1 MTFRQ
6 TALMMKIKNSKL
18 VPLCIVLLLIA
29 YGCSNTK
36 YLPEGDMLYTGG
48 EVAVEDSVMP
58 KKQRKTL
65 EKEMEALL
73 RPRPN
78 RSFLGLKFKL
88 YMYNLAGEPTK
99 DSGFR
104 HWLRTTVGE
113 PPVLFSQ
120 VDLDYNA
127 EILQNYA
134 ENKGYYK
141 VRTSADSVSKNK
153 RAKAMYTVTPGRQ
166 YTIRK
171 VIFPDSTGTALDSTI
186 NRMKR
191 RSLLRKGD
199 PYDLATIKEERER
212 IDQRLKNRGYFY
224 FNPDYILVRVDS
236 TAGNYQ
242 VDLRVMVKP
251 ETPEK
256 AKQVYTINN
265 IVIYPNYSIKN
276 EQDSVQY
283 PEGSVSYYKDFKII
297 DSAKT
302 FRPVIYDRTLF
313 FHKGDIY
320 SRRDHNLSLN
330 RLVNLGTFKFVKN
343 EFYPS
348 DSVQNALDAYYY
360 FTPMPKKSLRFEVLG
375 KTNSANYNGSEANVN
390 WMHRNA
396 FKGAEQLTI
405 SAFGGLEVQASG
417 QNKGYNI
424 YRVGSEASLVWP
436 RFITPIHLADSSAFV
451 PRTKALISYEYQK
464 RIKLYALNS
473 FRMQF
478 GYLWKDNIRTEHQ
491 LYVGDINYVN
501 PANVTAEY
509 QRMIDGDEAAGIE
522 PNPALGRV
530 IEKQLIFGPT
540 YSYTFTN
547 TMQKRK
553 KHTFYYKG
561 SLDLAGNLTGLLMGA
576 DAKGGDPKEI
586 LGVQYSQFIKMEHDF
601 RHYLKLGEGSMLASR
616 INVGVGMPWGNS
628 TALPYLRQFFIGGTN
643 SIRAFRARS
652 IGPGSYNYRDENFDE
667 NSFLPDQSGD
677 IKLEM
682 NTEYRAQLY
691 KFIHGAVF
699 ADAGNIWLWNEDPDR
714 PGAQFSSKFMSELA
728 VGTGLGLRL
737 DLDFLVVRLDVA
749 FPVRKPWLEEGSR
762 WVLDEIDFGSKNWR
776 NENIVYN
783 IAIGYPF

>member
-1 MTFRQ
+1 
-6 TALMMKIKNSKL
+6 MMKTNSKL
-18 VPLCIVLLLIA
+18 LPVFIFLLLIA
-29 YGCSNTK
+29 CGCSNTK
-36 YLPEGDMLYTGG
+36 YLPEGDMLYVGG
-48 EVAVEDSVMP
+48 EVKVEDSTLT
-58 KKQRKTL
+58 KKQRKTM

-78 RSFLGLKFKL
+78 RAFLGLKFKL
-88 YMYNLAGEPTK
+88 YMYNIAGEPKK

-104 HWLRTTVGE
+104 HWLRTKVGE

-127 EILQNYA
+127 DVLQNYA

-141 VRTSADSVSKNK
+141 ARTGADSVSKNR
-153 RAKAMYTVTPGRQ
+153 RAKAMYTLSPGRQ

-171 VIFPDSTGTALDSTI
+171 VIFPDSSGTALDSVI
-186 NRMKR
+186 GRMKR
-191 RSLLRKGD
+191 RSLLREGQ
-199 PYDLATIKEERER
+199 PYDLGTIKDERER

-224 FNPDYILVRVDS
+224 FNPDYLLVRVDS
-236 TAGNYQ
+236 TVGSYQ
-242 VDLRVMVKP
+242 VDLRLIVKP

-265 IVIYPNYSIKN
+265 IVIYPNYSIKD
-276 EQDSVQY
+276 EQDSIKY

-297 DSAKT
+297 DSVNT
-302 FRPVIYDRTLF
+302 FRPIIYDRTLF

-348 DSVQNALDAYYY
+348 DSVANALDAYYY
-360 FTPMPKKSLRFEVLG
+360 FTPLPKKSIRFEVLG
-375 KTNSANYNGSEANVN
+375 KTNSANYNGSEANIN
-390 WMHRNA
+390 WLHRNA
-396 FKGAEQLTI
+396 FKGAEQLTVT
-405 SAFGGLEVQASG
+405 AFGGLEVQVSG
-417 QNKGYNI
+417 QNRGYNI
-424 YRVGSEASLVWP
+424 YRVGGEASLVWP
-436 RFITPIHLADSSAFV
+436 RFISPIHIADSSAFV
-451 PRTKALISYEYQK
+451 PRTKALLSYEYQK
-464 RIKLYALNS
+464 RIRLYALNS
-473 FRMQF
+473 FRAQF

-501 PANVTAEY
+501 PANVTNEY
-509 QRMIDGDEAAGIE
+509 QRMIDGVPEDSIP

-530 IEKQLIFGPT
+530 IEQQLIFGPT
-540 YSYTFTN
+540 YSYTYTN
-547 TMQKRK
+547 TMQKRR

-561 SLDLAGNLTGLLMGA
+561 SLDLAGNLTGLITGA
-576 DAKGGDPKEI
+576 NVKQGDTVR
-586 LGVQYSQFIKMEHDF
+586 LLNVQFSQFIKTEHDF
-601 RHYLKLGEGSMLASR
+601 RHYLKLGEGSQLASR
-616 INVGVGMPWGNS
+616 INVGIGMPWGNS
-628 TALPYLRQFFIGGTN
+628 SALPYLRQFFIGGTN
-643 SIRAFRARS
+643 SLRAFRARS
-652 IGPGSYNYRDENFDE
+652 IGPGSYDYRAQESYDE

-677 IKLEM
+677 LKLEL

-699 ADAGNIWLWNEDPDR
+699 VDAGNIWLWNKDENR
-714 PGAQFSSKFMSELA
+714 PGAQISDTFLNELA

-737 DLDFLVVRLDVA
+737 DLDFLVLRLDVA
-749 FPVRKPWLEEGSR
+749 FPVRKPWLEEGRR
-762 WVLDEIDFGSKNWR
+762 WVFDEIDFSSKNWR

-783 IAIGYPF
+783 LAIGYPF

>member
-6 TALMMKIKNSKL
+6 TAQTMKTNSKFT
-18 VPLCIVLLLIA
+18 PLFLLLLLIG

-36 YLPEGDMLYTGG
+36 YLPEGDMLYVGG
-48 EVAVEDSVMP
+48 EVTVKDSVIP
-58 KKQRKTL
+58 KKQRKAL

-73 RPRPN
+73 RPVPN

-88 YMYNLAGEPTK
+88 YMYNIAGEPKK
-99 DSGFR
+99 DHGFR
-104 HWLRTTVGE
+104 HWLRTKVGE

-127 EILQNYA
+127 DVLQNYA

-141 VRTSADSVSKNK
+141 VRTGADSVSKNR
-153 RAKAMYTVTPGRQ
+153 RAKALYTVTPGRQ
-166 YTIRK
+166 YNIRK

-199 PYDLATIKEERER
+199 PYDLAIIKQERER

-224 FNPDYILVRVDS
+224 FNPDYLLIRVDS

-276 EQDSVQY
+276 EQDSLQY
-283 PEGSVSYYKDFKII
+283 PEGSTTYYKDFKII

-302 FRPVIYDRTLF
+302 FRPIIYDRTLF

-348 DSVQNALDAYYY
+348 DSLKNALDVYYY
-360 FTPMPKKSLRFEVLG
+360 FTPLPRKSLRYEIVG
-375 KTNSANYNGSEANVN
+375 KTNSANYNGSEVNVN
-390 WMHRNA
+390 WLHRNA
-396 FKGAEQLTI
+396 FKGAEQFTAT
-405 SAFGGLEVQASG
+405 AFGGLEVQVSG

-424 YRVGSEASLVWP
+424 YRVGGETSLVWP
-436 RFITPIHLADSSAFV
+436 RFISPIHLADSSAYV
-451 PRTKALISYEYQK
+451 PRTKLALSYEYQK

-473 FRMQF
+473 FRAQF
-478 GYLWKDNIRTEHQ
+478 GYQWKDNARTEHQ

-501 PANVTAEY
+501 PANVTNKYME
-509 QRMIDGDEAAGIE
+509 MVNGIPDSIPE
-522 PNPALGRV
+522 NPALGRV

-561 SLDLAGNLTGLLMGA
+561 SLDLAGNLTGLILGA
-576 DAKGGDPKEI
+576 DAKGGDPKT
-586 LGVQYSQFIKMEHDF
+586 LLNVQFSQFVKTEHDF
-601 RHYLKLGEGSMLASR
+601 RHYLKLGEGSQLASR
-616 INVGVGMPWGNS
+616 VNVGIGMPWGNS
-628 TALPYLRQFFIGGTN
+628 TSLPYIRQFFIGGTN

-652 IGPGSYNYRDENFDE
+652 IGPGSYDYRDQEGFNE

-677 IKLEM
+677 IKLEL

-699 ADAGNIWLWNEDPDR
+699 ADAGNIWLWNKDDSR
-714 PGAQFSSKFMSELA
+714 PGAQISDKFLNELA
-728 VGTGLGLRL
+728 VGTGVGLRL
-737 DLDFLVVRLDVA
+737 DLDFLVLRLDVA
-749 FPVRKPWLEEGSR
+749 FPVRKPWLDEGNR
-762 WVLDEIDFGSKNWR
+762 WVFDEIDFSSKNWR

-783 IAIGYPF
+783 LAIGYPF

>member
-1 MTFRQ
+1 
-6 TALMMKIKNSKL
+6 MKTNSKL
-18 VPLCIVLLLIA
+18 LPLLLLLLIG

-36 YLPEGDMLYTGG
+36 YLPEGDMLYVGG
-48 EVAVEDSVMP
+48 EVTVQDSTLA
-58 KKQRKTL
+58 KKQRKTM

-88 YMYNLAGEPTK
+88 YMYNIAGEPTK

-104 HWLRTTVGE
+104 HWLRNKVGE

-127 EILQNYA
+127 DVIQNYA

-141 VRTSADSVSKNK
+141 ARTSADSVSKN
-153 RAKAMYTVTPGRQ
+153 RRSKAMYTLSPGRQ

-171 VIFPDSTGTALDSTI
+171 VIFPDSTASPLDSVI
-186 NRMKR
+186 NRTKR
-191 RSLLRKGD
+191 RSLLRKGE
-199 PYDLATIKEERER
+199 PYDLGVIKDERDR
-212 IDQRLKNRGYFY
+212 IDQRLKNQGYFY
-224 FNPDYILVRVDS
+224 FNPDYLLVRVDS
-236 TAGNYQ
+236 TVGNYQ
-242 VDLRVMVKP
+242 VDLRVIVKP

-256 AKQVYTINN
+256 ARQVYTINN
-265 IVIYPNYSIKN
+265 IVIYPNYSLKN
-276 EQDSVQY
+276 GQDSIQY
-283 PEGSVSYYKDFKII
+283 PEGSVTYYKDFKII
-297 DSAKT
+297 DSART
-302 FRPVIYDRTLF
+302 FRPIIYDRTLF

-320 SRRDHNLSLN
+320 NRRDHNLSLN

-348 DSVQNALDAYYY
+348 DSVKNGLDAYYY
-360 FTPMPKKSLRFEVLG
+360 FTPMPKKSLRFEILG

-396 FKGAEQLTI
+396 FKGAEQLT
-405 SAFGGLEVQASG
+405 ATVFGGLEVQVSG

-424 YRVGSEASLVWP
+424 YRVGGETSLIWP
-436 RFITPIHLADSSAFV
+436 RFISPIHIADSSAYV
-451 PRTKALISYEYQK
+451 PRTKATISYEYQK

-473 FRMQF
+473 FRAQF
-478 GYLWKDNIRTEHQ
+478 GYLWKDNRHSEHQ
-491 LYVGDINYVN
+491 LNVGDINYVN
-501 PANVTAEY
+501 PANVTREY
-509 QRMIDGDEAAGIE
+509 LDMAYGNDTLE
-522 PNPALGRV
+522 PNVALQRV

-547 TMQKRK
+547 TMEKRR

-561 SLDLAGNLTGLLMGA
+561 SLDLAGNLTGLIMGA
-576 DAKGGDPKEI
+576 DAKGGDPKT
-586 LGVQYSQFIKMEHDF
+586 LLNVQFSQFVKMEHDF
-601 RHYLKLGEGSMLASR
+601 RHYLKLGEGSSLASR
-616 INVGVGMPWGNS
+616 VNIGVGMPWGNS

-652 IGPGSYNYRDENFDE
+652 IGPGSYDFRNEEGYSE

-677 IKLEM
+677 IKLEL

-691 KFIHGAVF
+691 NFIHGAVF
-699 ADAGNIWLWNEDPDR
+699 VDAGNIWLWNEDPAR
-714 PGAQFSSKFMSELA
+714 PGAQISDKFLSELA
-728 VGTGLGLRL
+728 VGTGVGLRL
-737 DLDFLVVRLDVA
+737 DLDFLVLRLDVA
-749 FPVRKPWLEEGSR
+749 FPVRKPWREEGNR
-762 WVLDEIDFGSKNWR
+762 WVFDEIDFSTKTWR
-776 NENIVYN
+776 RENIVYN
-783 IAIGYPF
+783 LAIGYPF